1 MKPLQIKKKR
11 TYLLETCLLAFVT
24 VLLSFGAFLFRNG
37 GFFTIVDDF
46 NAQQIPFTYAVSNA
60 LDARPLGG
68 WFWGIDLGTSLVGTF
83 GFYNLGSPFFWLC
96 CLFPVN
102 ALPYVLGWIYV
113 LKYVVA
119 ACTAYLFLERFC
131 EKKTA
136 AMIGALVYAF
146 SGFQSI
152 NLIFFHFHDVVA
164 FFPLLLLGLELAAD
178 DDRYRPFFIFTVFL
192 NCLIN
197 YFFFIGEVV
206 FSAIYFLCRFRGMPL
221 RALLKTALH
230 RLLDGVLGVGIASVL
245 FIPSIVYV
253 LGNTRSH
260 PTIYLESFIY
270 GPRQLLHL
278 LKGMLLPPDV
288 MKGASAAIQNNW
300 KSTSCYLPLF
310 GLSFVLAYLRAERG
324 RKNRLYGILIVCFLL
339 SLSPL
344 LQSAFTLFTDVYQR
358 WWYMFVLVMV
368 VAVVKV
374 LDRPDS
380 YPIRSSIVISVALT
394 TVFYLCVRFIDWNE
408 GSGPLVFDLK
418 RFTVQF
424 LLAVVPAAL
433 LLVLSFLKQKKLRTI
448 LVLTV
453 LCCAATTAFS
463 LYHLRAGFDEKR
475 YKERFFIGTQ
485 LEAIDEQYRYAAS
498 DDETD
503 DSILLLGGKAAQS
516 CGFCSTLEPSS
527 YYFDRLFGLEFPNRT
542 SRRINIKGLSQLLGA
557 KYVLNDSISE
567 APALLTVNADGAVY
581 TVTEQDACP
590 IGFSVEQ
597 YITESELLSME
608 KEDRV
613 IALMQAFV
621 VRDTDEAEIAALT
634 DAYSAGSDVSLSDA
648 IAETNQRKAEAFRR
662 DATGFSCQTSY
673 DQDTFVYFT
682 VPFDQ
687 GWTAYV
693 DDIPTEIIFSGG
705 MMVIAVPKGSHSV
718 VFRYH
723 TPGLTAGAI
732 VSLLSFAGF
741 AVVSM
746 LYRLRNRRIACDG
759 KKKQEIANL

>member
-1 MKPLQIKKKR
+1 MKPLQIIKKR
-11 TYLLETCLLAFVT
+11 TYLLETCLLALVT
-24 VLLSFGAFLFRNG
+24 ALLSFGAFLFRNG

-83 GFYNLGSPFFWLC
+83 GFYNLGSPFFWIS

-152 NLIFFHFHDVVA
+152 NLIFYHFHDVVA

-192 NCLIN
+192 NCLTN
-197 YFFFIGEVV
+197 YFFFIGEVI
-206 FSAIYFLCRFRGMPL
+206 FLTIYFLYRFRGMPL
-221 RALLKTALH
+221 KALLKTALN
-230 RLLDGVLGVGIASVL
+230 RLLDGVLGVGMACVL

-253 LGNTRSH
+253 LGNIRSK
-260 PTIYLESFIY
+260 PSIYLENFIY
-270 GPRQLLHL
+270 GSRQLLHL

-288 MKGASAAIQNNW
+288 MRGASAAIQNNW

-324 RKNRLYGILIVCFLL
+324 RKNWLCGILIVCFLL

-358 WWYMFVLVMV
+358 WWYMFVLIMV
-368 VAVVKV
+368 LAVVKV
-374 LDRPDS
+374 LDHPDS
-380 YPIRSSIVISVALT
+380 YPIKSSIVISVVLT
-394 TVFYLCVRFIDWNE
+394 AVFYLSVRFIPWNE
-408 GSGPLVFDLK
+408 GTDPLVFDLK

-433 LLVLSFLKQKKLRTI
+433 LLILSFFKRKKYLPI

-463 LYHLRAGFDEKR
+463 LYHLRNGFDAER

-503 DSILLLGGKAAQS
+503 DSILLLSGKAAPS

-527 YYFDRLFGLEFPNRT
+527 YYFDRLFEMKFSNRT

-557 KYVLNDSISE
+557 KYVLNDSVSGE
-567 APALLTVNADGAVY
+567 QALMTVSTDGAVY

-590 IGFSVEQ
+590 IGFSVDQ
-597 YITESELLSME
+597 YMTESQLLSLE

-621 VRDTDEAEIAALT
+621 VRDADETKIAALT
-634 DAYSAGSDVSLSDA
+634 DAYSAGSGVSLSDA
-648 IAETNQRKAEAFRR
+648 IAGTNQRKVEAFRR
-662 DATGFSCQTSY
+662 DATGFSCESSY
-673 DQDTFVYFT
+673 DRDTFVYFT
-682 VPFDQ
+682 VPFEQ
-687 GWTAYV
+687 GWTAYIDGEPV
-693 DDIPTEIIFSGG
+693 EIIFSGG
-705 MMVIAVPKGSHSV
+705 MMVIAVPKGAHSI

-723 TPGLTAGAI
+723 TPGLTVGAI
-732 VSLLSFAGF
+732 VSLLSFVGF
-741 AVVSM
+741 AVITVA
-746 LYRLRNRRIACDG
+746 YRLRCRRTGAGG
-759 KKKQEIANL
+759 KKKQEIAN